1 MEIGHNSRQQLR
13 SYVERI
19 ERLEEEKKAIA
30 EDIKSIYVEAKSNGY
45 DRKALAH
52 IVRLRKQDVIERAE
66 FESIVDT
73 YMAALGMLPEEAEH
87 LAEALG

>member
-1 MEIGHNSRQQLR
+1 MTEGHNSRQQLR

-19 ERLEEEKKAIA
+19 ERLEEEKKALA
-30 EDIKSIYVEAKSNGY
+30 EDIKSIYVEAKGNGY

-52 IVRLRKQDVIERAE
+52 IVKLRRQDATARQE

-73 YMAALGMLPEEAEH
+73 YMIALGMLPEQAEH

>member
-1 MEIGHNSRQQLR
+1 MTEGHNSRQQLR

-19 ERLEEEKKAIA
+19 ERLEEEKKALA
-30 EDIKSIYVEAKSNGY
+30 EDIKSIYVEAKGNGY

-52 IVRLRKQDVIERAE
+52 IVKLRRQDATARAE

-73 YMAALGMLPEEAEH
+73 YMAALGMLPDEAREI
-87 LAEALG
+87 AEALG

>member
-1 MEIGHNSRQQLR
+1 MTEGHNSRQQLR

-19 ERLEEEKKAIA
+19 ERLEEEKKALA

-52 IVRLRKQDVIERAE
+52 IVKLRKQDATARAE

-73 YMAALGMLPEEAEH
+73 YMVALGMLEVSAREI
-87 LAEALG
+87 AEALG

>member
-1 MEIGHNSRQQLR
+1 MTEGHNSRQQLR

-19 ERLEEEKKAIA
+19 ERLEEEKKALA
-30 EDIKSIYVEAKSNGY
+30 EDIKSIYVEAKGNGY

-52 IVRLRKQDVIERAE
+52 IVKLRKQDATARAE

-73 YMAALGMLPEEAEH
+73 YMVALGMLEVSAREI
-87 LAEALG
+87 AEALG

>member
-19 ERLEEEKKAIA
+19 ERLEEEKKALA
-30 EDIKSIYVEAKSNGY
+30 EDIKSIYVEAKANGY
-45 DRKALAH
+45 DRKALVH
-52 IVRLRKQDVIERAE
+52 IVKLRKQDATARAE

-73 YMAALGMLPEEAEH
+73 YMVALGMLEVSAREI
-87 LAEALG
+87 AEALG